1 MSGPAMR
8 RTQRLAAVPFFTSKD
23 ACSPSDFGPIRRPF
37 LPDPVGDRSVLN
49 EPLEV
54 QAWSE
59 FQLSY
64 LKDSITRAR
73 YACTLPSSTFMSNF
87 TTSATRRSRS
97 VLAAVSTAF
106 LAASSQDFVLVPIT
120 STTL

>member
-1 MSGPAMR
+1 MGIGNAARSAS
-8 RTQRLAAVPFFTSKD
+8 RLCPFYQQGRLQSIRLW
-23 ACSPSDFGPIRRPF
+23 SRRPF

-54 QAWSE
+54 QACSE

-73 YACTLPSSTFMSNF
+73 YACTLPSSTFMSSF
-87 TTSATRRSRS
+87 TISATRRSRS

-106 LAASSQDFVLVPIT
+106 FAASSQDFVLVPIT